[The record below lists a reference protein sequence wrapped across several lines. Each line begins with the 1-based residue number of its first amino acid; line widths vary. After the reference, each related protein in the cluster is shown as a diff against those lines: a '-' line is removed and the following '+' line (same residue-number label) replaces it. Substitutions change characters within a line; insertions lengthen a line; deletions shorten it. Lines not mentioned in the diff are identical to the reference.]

1 MSQAQIGFL
10 VLVFVA
16 TFAVAIWLLGRT
28 AGNATDQRVKRV
40 LGGGGVESAHTADYW
55 IDRVARATKPLAKLS
70 VPDVGFE
77 SSALRRRF
85 MNAGIRSAT
94 APMAFFGLKTVL
106 ALGLPMLTFAALTL
120 ASAQVQ
126 GYGLLL
132 FLLGASTIGY
142 YLPNYILSKSIT
154 RRQREIFESF
164 PDALDLMTVC
174 MEAGLGTEAA
184 LNKVSEDMVH
194 KSPTLSEELRLVN
207 LELRAGA
214 PRDKALRNLGIRTGV
229 EEVEGFVSMINQA
242 DRFGTSIAQSL
253 RVHSE
258 TVRTLRR
265 QKAQEAAAKIPL
277 KLLFPLIFCIFP
289 ALMLVII
296 GPAVIQMIRVVLPSM
311 GAGG

>member
-40 LGGGGVESAHTADYW
+40 LGSGSVDSVHTADYW
-55 IDRVARATKPLAKLS
+55 IDRVARVTKPLAKLS

-126 GYGLLL
+126 GYSLLL

-142 YLPNYILSKSIT
+142 YLPNYILSKSIA

>member
-1 MSQAQIGFL
+1 MTQAQIGFL
-10 VLVFVA
+10 VLVFIA
-16 TFAVAIWLLGRT
+16 TFGVAIWLLGRT
-28 AGNATDQRVKRV
+28 AGNATNQRVKSV
-40 LGGGGVESAHTADYW
+40 LGGGSLEHTHTPEYW
-55 IDRVARATKPLAKLS
+55 IERVARATKPLAKLS
-70 VPDVGFE
+70 VPDAGFE

-85 MNAGIRSAT
+85 MNAGIRTASAPL
-94 APMAFFGLKTVL
+94 AYFGVKTVL

-120 ASAQVQ
+120 ASSQIR
-126 GYGLLL
+126 GYGLLMI
-132 FLLGASTIGY
+132 LLVASTIGY
-142 YLPNYILSKSIT
+142 YLPNYILAKAIAI
-154 RRQREIFESF
+154 RQREIFENF

-184 LNKVSEDMVH
+184 LNKVAEDMVH

-214 PRDKALRNLGIRTGV
+214 PREQALRNLGIRTGV

-289 ALMLVII
+289 SLMLVII

-311 GAGG
+311 GG